1 VTLGLALRVG
11 PWIAILILI
20 GALALQTDRLRDA
33 EYMRVVCNNLR
44 VAEHEA
50 YRASEREAAAKNRE
64 HVSKIETE
72 QKAKTDAIQ
81 SRWDADRARLAE
93 LLRHQGTPTPQGASG
108 NSGSPAVPPATG
120 GPDGTGTV
128 CLPEDDALS
137 AAENELKLF
146 YLQEWIRE
154 QLRVTR

>member
-1 VTLGLALRVG
+1 MTLGLALRVG

-93 LLRHQGTPTPQGASG
+93 LLRVKGTPAPQGAAG
-108 NSGSPAVPPATG
+108 NSGAPSVPSASG
-120 GPDGTGTV
+120 GPDGVQV

-154 QLRVTR
+154 QLRVVR